1 MEGGRGH
8 KRVSSGCGHK
18 IKWMLYVAEATRGSE
33 HIEVL
38 KSNHSQGSEHRQSRE
53 MEEPSPARSR
63 ESREQGTLCDRC
75 GIDQS
80 MSTPHWSSKCRSP
93 LDDNKFP
100 FNRIYLKFLF
110 LFLAATHTQL
120 HLHLYYSPSLTAFP
134 NLLLSL
140 SLSFPPNYLSH
151 FSMTAVVFT
160 AVAWHL
166 LQILFCFFVFI
177 VFNDLSAIFRRR
189 CWKFPFTVCHI
200 FFRKFCDFNFILIC
214 A

>member
-1 MEGGRGH
+1 MGGGESGH

-53 MEEPSPARSR
+53 MEEHWPGQ
-63 ESREQGTLCDRC
+63 ESGIQGTLRDRC

-120 HLHLYYSPSLTAFP
+120 HLHLYYSPLLTAFLP
-134 NLLLSL
+134 SLSL
-140 SLSFPPNYLSH
+140 SLPSPQLLVALLHDCCGFYSSRVALAPNSFLFFP
-151 FSMTAVVFT
+151 F
-160 AVAWHL
+160 L
-166 LQILFCFFVFI
+166 LFLTISRRFFVG
-177 VFNDLSAIFRRR
+177 V
-189 CWKFPFTVCHI
+189 VE
-200 FFRKFCDFNFILIC
+200 NFH
-214 A
+214 

>member
-1 MEGGRGH
+1 MGEGESGH
-8 KRVSSGCGHK
+8 ERVSSGCGHK

-53 MEEPSPARSR
+53 MEEHWPGQ
-63 ESREQGTLCDRC
+63 ESGIQGTLRDRC

-120 HLHLYYSPSLTAFP
+120 HLHLYYSPLLTACLP
-134 NLLLSL
+134 SLSL
-140 SLSFPPNYLSH
+140 SLPSLPTTCRTSPWLLWFLQQSRGTCSKFFFAFSF
-151 FSMTAVVFT
+151 
-160 AVAWHL
+160 
-166 LQILFCFFVFI
+166 FI
-177 VFNDLSAIFRRR
+177 VFNDFSAIFRRR

-200 FFRKFCDFNFILIC
+200 FLYSKFCDFNFILIC
-214 A
+214 T